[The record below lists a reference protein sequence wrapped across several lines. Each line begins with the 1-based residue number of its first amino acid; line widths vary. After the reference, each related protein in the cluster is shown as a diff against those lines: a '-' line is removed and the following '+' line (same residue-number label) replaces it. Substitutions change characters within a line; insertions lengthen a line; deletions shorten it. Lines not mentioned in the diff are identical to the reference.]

1 MKKQLVLGALVAT
14 TILQAAVPAH
24 ADKETIGNVIGGV
37 IGGVI
42 GSQIGKGNGNT
53 AAIIIGTIAGTMIGG
68 QVGRDMDEADR
79 RALAEAQQRALRDQ
93 LGRRNDWD
101 GRSYGS
107 RTGARGSFTSVREGY
122 NYRTNEYCREY
133 TSVIYVNNR
142 TEETRGVACSRADGS
157 WYEVQTTEVRF
168 NNGNAGNGG
177 GYVTPA
183 PRPQQPNLPP
193 PPAPVQSLR
202 EGSVA
207 INTVTRQSGGQWYRV
222 LVTEPLTLDR
232 VEVAATAVRVKIHEG
247 SVVTQRGQRISIREF
262 QNTPV
267 FDAGS
272 RAVSENL
279 NVRERIVA
287 IDLRMES
294 YGGYAAVE
302 VKALSN
308 EGRPRLALEN
318 NEPVRPQPQPPVY
331 DNRSLKGYC
340 SDDDHQQFYAAK
352 NFAYA
357 SDGLNLTDSGATQW
371 ALQYNQTHRCNTVSE
386 YKARYQAIYSVAYAS
401 DGLNLTSAGAR
412 DYALQYVENMT
423 ANEAREMASVLRAAQ
438 RFAYASDGLNMT
450 SAGATSFA
458 RSWVESR
465 CEGVD
470 HINMLANRFRSEYNF
485 AYSSNGLNMT
495 SSGAV
500 NYAANKI
507 APLTRC
513 GHLLRR

>member
-14 TILQAAVPAH
+14 TIMQAATPAH

-122 NYRTNEYCREY
+122 NSRTNEYCREY

-157 WYEVQTTEVRF
+157 WYEVQQTEVRF
-168 NNGNAGNGG
+168 DI
-177 GYVTPA
+177 TPG
-183 PRPQQPNLPP
+183 PRPPQQPLPP
-193 PPAPVQSLR
+193 PPAPAQTLR
-202 EGSVA
+202 EGSVT
-207 INTVTRQSGGQWYRV
+207 INTVTRQTGGQWYRV
-222 LVTEPLTLDR
+222 LVTEPLRLDR
-232 VEVAATAVRVKIHEG
+232 VEIAALAARVKIHEG
-247 SVVTQRGQRISIREF
+247 SIVTQSGQRLPVREF

-279 NVRERIVA
+279 NLRERIVA

-308 EGRPRLALEN
+308 DGRPRLALEN
-318 NEPVRPQPQPPVY
+318 NEPVRPAPQPQPPVY
-331 DNRSLKGYC
+331 DNRSLTGYC
-340 SDDDHQQFYAAK
+340 SDNDHQQFYAAK
-352 NFAYA
+352 TFAYA
-357 SDGLNLTDSGATQW
+357 GDGLNMTDAGATQW
-371 ALQYNQTHRCNTVSE
+371 AIQYNQTHRCNTLQE
-386 YKARYQAIYSVAYAS
+386 YKERYQTIYGVAYAG
-401 DGLNLTSAGAR
+401 DGLNMTSAGAR
-412 DYALQYVENMT
+412 DYALKNVESMT
-423 ANEAREMASVLRAAQ
+423 AYEAREMATTLRAAQ
-438 RFAYASDGLNMT
+438 RFAYAGDGLNMT
-450 SAGATSFA
+450 SAGAANFA

-465 CEGVD
+465 CEGAE
-470 HINMLANRFRSEYNF
+470 HISMLANRFRSEYSF
-485 AYSSNGLNMT
+485 AYSGSGLNMT

>member
-1 MKKQLVLGALVAT
+1 MKKQWVLGALVAT
-14 TILQAAVPAH
+14 TVMQAATPAY
-24 ADKETIGNVIGGV
+24 ADKETVGNIIGGV

-122 NYRTNEYCREY
+122 NNRTGEYCREY

-142 TEETRGVACSRADGS
+142 TEETRGVACSRRDGS

-168 NNGNAGNGG
+168 NNGNTGG
-177 GYVTPA
+177 GHITPG
-183 PRPQQPNLPP
+183 PRPQPTLPP

-202 EGSVA
+202 EGTVA
-207 INTVTRQSGGQWYRV
+207 INTITRQSGGQWYRV
-222 LVTEPLTLDR
+222 LVTEPLALDR
-232 VEVAATAVRVKIHEG
+232 VEVSALAVRVKIHEG
-247 SVVTQRGQRISIREF
+247 IVVTQRGQRISIREF

-279 NVRERIVA
+279 NIRERIVA

-318 NEPVRPQPQPPVY
+318 NEPVRPTPQPPVY
-331 DNRSLKGYC
+331 DNRNLKGYC
-340 SDDDHQQFYAAK
+340 SDENHQQFYAAK
-352 NFAYA
+352 NFAYS

-371 ALQYNQTHRCNTVSE
+371 ALQYNQSHRCNTIQE
-386 YKARYQAIYSVAYAS
+386 YQARYQAIYNVAYAS
-401 DGLNLTSAGAR
+401 DGLNMTSAGAR

-423 ANEAREMASVLRAAQ
+423 VSEAREMASTLRAAQ
-438 RFAYASDGLNMT
+438 NFAYSSDGLNMT
-450 SAGATSFA
+450 SSGATSFA
-458 RSWVESR
+458 RSWVEGR
-465 CEGVD
+465 CEGPN
-470 HINMLANRFRSEYNF
+470 HISMLASRFRNEYNF